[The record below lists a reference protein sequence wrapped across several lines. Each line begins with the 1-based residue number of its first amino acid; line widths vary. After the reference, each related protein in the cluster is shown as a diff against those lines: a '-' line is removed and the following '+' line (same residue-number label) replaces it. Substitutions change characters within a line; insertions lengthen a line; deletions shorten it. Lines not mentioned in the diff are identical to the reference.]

1 MIQIAKSSDS
11 DPLSCKEI
19 CNRVQMP
26 EGYVLQILRKLR
38 MAGLLNSTRGV
49 QGGYNLAR
57 PIDQISV
64 MDVCDALGEQ
74 MRWECRTQGGTA
86 NPGGGENMT
95 TTQAMNSIASQV
107 RSCLWDLKLSSL
119 L

>member
-1 MIQIAKSSDS
+1 
-11 DPLSCKEI
+11 
-19 CNRVQMP
+19 MP

-64 MDVCDALGEQ
+64 MDVCDALGVQ
-74 MRWECRTQGGTA
+74 MRWECRTQGG
-86 NPGGGENMT
+86 MT
-95 TTQAMNSIASQV
+95 TPDAGQDLATTQVMDSIASQV
-107 RSCLWDLKLSSL
+107 RSCLWDIKLSAL

>member
-1 MIQIAKSSDS
+1 
-11 DPLSCKEI
+11 
-19 CNRVQMP
+19 MP

-38 MAGLLNSTRGV
+38 VAGLLTSTRGV

-64 MDVCDALGEQ
+64 MDVCDALGMQ
-74 MRWECRTQGGTA
+74 MRWECRAQRGMA
-86 NPGGGENMT
+86 NPGGDADIA
-95 TTQAMNSIASQV
+95 TTQAMHSIASQV
-107 RSCLWDLKLSSL
+107 RECLWDLKLSAL

>member
-38 MAGLLNSTRGV
+38 VAGLLVSTRGV

-64 MDVCDALGEQ
+64 MDVCDALGVQ
-74 MRWECRTQGGTA
+74 MRWEYRTHGR
-86 NPGGGENMT
+86 MT
-95 TTQAMNSIASQV
+95 TLDSGADRATTQVMDSIASQV
-107 RSCLWDLKLSSL
+107 RSCLWDLKLSAL

>member
-19 CNRVQMP
+19 CNRVHMP

-38 MAGLLNSTRGV
+38 VAGLLNSTRGV

-64 MDVCDALGEQ
+64 MDVCDALGVQ
-74 MRWECRTQGGTA
+74 MRWEYRTQRGMT
-86 NPGGGENMT
+86 NPGDVEDMT
-95 TTQAMNSIASQV
+95 TTQAMDSIASQV
-107 RSCLWDLKLSSL
+107 RSCLWDLKLSAL